1 MRAEEIRIRDPFI
14 YLEDGVY
21 YLLGT
26 TGNDCWNQ
34 GSNFSLYTSRDLTN
48 FEFSGLLVE
57 KGVLDGYKQLWA
69 PELHKFRGKYY
80 LIVSLFRPDRRRGS
94 MILAADSVRGP
105 FVPLTGEYIT
115 PQGWLCLDATLF
127 VSNGKPYLYF
137 SNEWVDPITADGDGS
152 LYVAALSDDLKTLA
166 SRPKKIVSGKYCGFS
181 REVRS
186 GEAAGYVAEGPFA
199 VEEDG
204 KIALYWSTFSKD
216 GYCVAK
222 STAADVFGE
231 YTFERMIFER
241 DGGHAM
247 VFTDLNGRRKIV
259 LHQPNTSPD
268 ERMKMFELA
277 DI

>member
-1 MRAEEIRIRDPFI
+1 MRAEDIRIRDPFVFV
-14 YLEDGVY
+14 EDGMY

-26 TGNDCWNQ
+26 TGEDCWNK
-34 GSNFSLYTSRDLTN
+34 GSNFSLYASRDLEH
-48 FEFSGLLVE
+48 FEFAGRLVAD
-57 KGVLDGYKQLWA
+57 GALDGYTQLWA

-80 LIVSLFRPDRRRGS
+80 LIVSLFRKEKRRGS
-94 MILAADSVRGP
+94 MILVSDSVRVP

-127 VSNGKPYLYF
+127 VHDGKPYLYF

-152 LYVAALSDDLKTLA
+152 LYVAALSDDLKTLI

-181 REVRS
+181 REIRS
-186 GEAAGYVAEGPFA
+186 GEATGFVAEGPYA
-199 VEEDG
+199 VEEGG

-222 STAADVFGE
+222 SVASEVFGE
-231 YTFERMIFER
+231 YAFDRMVFER

-247 VFTDLNGRRKIV
+247 VFTDLAGKRKIV
-259 LHQPNTSPD
+259 LHQPNSSPD
-268 ERMKMFELA
+268 ERMKVFDLA
-277 DI
+277 P